1 MKKEWVL
8 TQEGFDGLLAWL
20 DPDRN
25 RAGKK
30 YESIRLRLIKIFSC
44 RGCVEAEDLADE
56 TINRVLVKIDQIKDE
71 YVGEP
76 TLYFFG
82 IGKNVYREYQRKCL
96 ARQSEVPIEAAGD
109 HSTCVTLAL
118 TEDVEPEYQCLERCL
133 DRLPSTSRQ
142 LVLEYY
148 QQEKQAKIDYRK
160 RLADEMG
167 IAVNALRIRA
177 YRIRRSLEECVHG
190 CLEQKPAH

>member
-25 RAGKK
+25 LAGRK
-30 YESIRLRLIKIFSC
+30 YETIRLRLIKIFSC

-56 TINRVLVKIDQIKDE
+56 TINRVLAKIDKIKDE
-71 YVGEP
+71 YIGEP
-76 TLYFFG
+76 IPYFFG
-82 IGKNVYREYQRKCL
+82 IGKNVYREYQRKSM
-96 ARQSEVPIEAAGD
+96 ARESEVPVEAVGEQ
-109 HSTCVTLAL
+109 SSWGMLAL
-118 TEDVEPEYQCLERCL
+118 TEDIEPEYQCLENCL
-133 DRLPSTSRQ
+133 ERLPAASRK

-148 QQEKQAKIDYRK
+148 QEEKQAKIDYRK

-177 YRIRRSLEECVHG
+177 YRIRRGLEQCVHA
-190 CLEQKPAH
+190 CLQQQPVH

>member
-8 TQEGFDGLLAWL
+8 TQDAFDGLLAWL
-20 DPDRN
+20 DPDREI
-25 RAGKK
+25 AGRK
-30 YESIRLRLIKIFSC
+30 YETIRIRLIKLFIC
-44 RGCVEAEDLADE
+44 RGCAEAEELADE
-56 TINRVLVKIDQIKDE
+56 TINRVLAKVNQIKNE

-76 TLYFFG
+76 ILYFYG
-82 IGKNVYREYQRKCL
+82 TGRNVYREYQRKCV
-96 ARQSEVPIEAAGD
+96 ARQADVPIESACD
-109 HSTCVTLAL
+109 HSALLAI
-118 TEDVEPEYQCLERCL
+118 TGDVEPEYQCLERCL
-133 DRLPSTSRQ
+133 DRLPSTSRK

-177 YRIRRSLEECVHG
+177 YRIRRALEECVHA